1 MKDNIVCWVAGDS
14 FGSFDETASVTE
26 ASFGSF
32 HDAAPVG
39 RKERTV
45 PILTEASLAFS
56 RKLSDCTKGQG
67 DRILRIDPTHIISVQ

>member
-56 RKLSDCTKGQG
+56 RKLSDCTDSTATLIYRTGG
-67 DRILRIDPTHIISVQ
+67 EERFSRT